1 MKRAQPL
8 RYRFVFPDSLA
19 SRCIWEPGSCAK
31 MHIQSVKTLYL
42 SILYT
47 VNDSEIIYVWL
58 NEMRLPL
65 RQLLL

>member
-1 MKRAQPL
+1 M
-8 RYRFVFPDSLA
+8 FPDSLA

-47 VNDSEIIYVWL
+47 VNDSEIYLCLVERDAIAAVAASTL
-58 NEMRLPL
+58 IAVGEL
-65 RQLLL
+65 